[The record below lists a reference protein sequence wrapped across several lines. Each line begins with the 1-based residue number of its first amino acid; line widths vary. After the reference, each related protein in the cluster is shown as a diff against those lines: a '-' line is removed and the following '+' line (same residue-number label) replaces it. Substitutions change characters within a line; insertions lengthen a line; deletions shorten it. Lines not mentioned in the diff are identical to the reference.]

1 MYKVEFSE
9 SAIKQL
15 KKLDKQT
22 SRIIKNWVINRCIPD
37 EIPVWNLERGNMD
50 REIVRELQQ
59 VIRKVSDAAKS
70 TVSVN
75 DKAELESILSD
86 LFKVETR
93 LSVYQKYTQNRKE
106 EI

>member
-1 MYKVEFSE
+1 
-9 SAIKQL
+9 
-15 KKLDKQT
+15 
-22 SRIIKNWVINRCIPD
+22 
-37 EIPVWNLERGNMD
+37 MD

-59 VIRKVSDAAKS
+59 VIYKVNEAAKS

-93 LSVYQKYTQNRKE
+93 LSVYQKYTQK
-106 EI
+106 

>member
-1 MYKVEFSE
+1 
-9 SAIKQL
+9 
-15 KKLDKQT
+15 
-22 SRIIKNWVINRCIPD
+22 
-37 EIPVWNLERGNMD
+37 MD
-50 REIVRELQQ
+50 REIVIELQQ

-75 DKAELESILSD
+75 DKAELESILAD

-106 EI
+106 KI

>member
-1 MYKVEFSE
+1 
-9 SAIKQL
+9 
-15 KKLDKQT
+15 
-22 SRIIKNWVINRCIPD
+22 
-37 EIPVWNLERGNMD
+37 MD
-50 REIVRELQQ
+50 REIVIELQQ

-70 TVSVN
+70 TVSIN

-93 LSVYQKYTQNRKE
+93 LSIYQKYSQNRKE

>member
-1 MYKVEFSE
+1 
-9 SAIKQL
+9 
-15 KKLDKQT
+15 
-22 SRIIKNWVINRCIPD
+22 
-37 EIPVWNLERGNMD
+37 MD

-86 LFKVETR
+86 LFRIETR
-93 LSVYQKYTQNRKE
+93 LSIYQKYTQNRKE

>member
-1 MYKVEFSE
+1 
-9 SAIKQL
+9 
-15 KKLDKQT
+15 
-22 SRIIKNWVINRCIPD
+22 
-37 EIPVWNLERGNMD
+37 MD

-59 VIRKVSDAAKS
+59 VIRKVNDAAKS
-70 TVSVN
+70 TISVN

-93 LSVYQKYTQNRKE
+93 LSIYQKYTQNRKE

>member
-1 MYKVEFSE
+1 
-9 SAIKQL
+9 
-15 KKLDKQT
+15 
-22 SRIIKNWVINRCIPD
+22 
-37 EIPVWNLERGNMD
+37 MD

-86 LFKVETR
+86 LYFV
-93 LSVYQKYTQNRKE
+93 
-106 EI
+106 

>member
-1 MYKVEFSE
+1 
-9 SAIKQL
+9 
-15 KKLDKQT
+15 
-22 SRIIKNWVINRCIPD
+22 
-37 EIPVWNLERGNMD
+37 MD
-50 REIVRELQQ
+50 SDIVRELQQ
-59 VIRKVSDAAKS
+59 VIRKVNDAAKS
-70 TVSVN
+70 TVSIN

>member
-1 MYKVEFSE
+1 
-9 SAIKQL
+9 
-15 KKLDKQT
+15 
-22 SRIIKNWVINRCIPD
+22 
-37 EIPVWNLERGNMD
+37 MD

-59 VIRKVSDAAKS
+59 VIRKVNDAAKS
-70 TVSVN
+70 TVSIH

-93 LSVYQKYTQNRKE
+93 LSIYQKYTQNRKE

>member
-1 MYKVEFSE
+1 
-9 SAIKQL
+9 
-15 KKLDKQT
+15 
-22 SRIIKNWVINRCIPD
+22 
-37 EIPVWNLERGNMD
+37 MD

-59 VIRKVSDAAKS
+59 VIYKVNDAAKS

-75 DKAELESILSD
+75 DKAELESIISD
-86 LFKVETR
+86 LLKVETR